1 MYYLKLS
8 YGRKK
13 ANEQS
18 SYCWVYAKNFSQETQ
33 ILMFDS
39 RDLSEDDV
47 QQILQ
52 QKPII
57 SDDRFVVMRQE
68 QFLQVFRSL
77 GE

>member
-1 MYYLKLS
+1 MGGKKQMNNLRNVEFTRRIFLK
-8 YGRKK
+8 KHK
-13 ANEQS
+13 
-18 SYCWVYAKNFSQETQ
+18 F